1 MSLLNKALFCENAGF
16 RPQGTLWWGSVN
28 FASGMTRSW
37 GGASLRQ
44 EGEARATH
52 PWVWGHV
59 VKRDTAARQRS
70 SSPTHG
76 HAQACTQSLASCPD
90 STQGHRGPRAPGPRA
105 VQQGPPV
112 SSEATS
118 IQGLCC
124 RHRPQDSGPSEGT
137 APASLGCWFKR
148 WEAPVGTGGP
158 PSVLHP
164 LNNACQLDIA
174 LLPSCPSGRAS
185 ACRQLQVQ
193 ASALGPCGASSPGY
207 VPPPPESCVS
217 SSGTR
222 NACETGAMLVNPPST
237 CWDSRGA
244 CFLLEVTAQTGKDSP
259 AH

>member
-1 MSLLNKALFCENAGF
+1 MVGICELCFWNDTEWEGGIFAAGRGGSGYTPLGLGPRGQAGHCCQAKAQQPHPWP
-16 RPQGTLWWGSVN
+16 R
-28 FASGMTRSW
+28 SGM
-37 GGASLRQ
+37 
-44 EGEARATH
+44 
-52 PWVWGHV
+52 HV
-59 VKRDTAARQRS
+59 K
-70 SSPTHG
+70 P
-76 HAQACTQSLASCPD
+76 CFLPPD
-90 STQGHRGPRAPGPRA
+90 STQGRQGPRVPGPGA

-137 APASLGCWFKR
+137 APASSGCWFKR